1 MSRRGT
7 CINTV
12 YYRLL
17 CLGFSFFPSQV
28 YIVRVRTPSCSD
40 CLLTWAFSTIFRAS
54 QSTAPSTPVFV
65 HTLQP
70 AYEARAYIRENNFK
84 VASYSFLTARNL
96 VTRKWL
102 IALKF
107 ARSTRGSPTR
117 KVSKQTWLPNFA
129 NPFFVKIMWTYH
141 LFEMFTFPYEGCKFF
156 GVQQKVKLKKNISH
170 CSE

>member
-7 CINTV
+7 FGFLNCINTV

-40 CLLTWAFSTIFRAS
+40 CLLTWAFSTIYNYRAS
-54 QSTAPSTPVFV
+54 QSTAPSAPVFV
-65 HTLQP
+65 HTFQP
-70 AYEARAYIRENNFK
+70 AYEARAYIRRNNFK
-84 VASYSFLTARNL
+84 VASYSFLTASKL

-117 KVSKQTWLPNFA
+117 KVSKQTWLPYFA
-129 NPFFVKIMWTYH
+129 NP
-141 LFEMFTFPYEGCKFF
+141 
-156 GVQQKVKLKKNISH
+156 
-170 CSE
+170 